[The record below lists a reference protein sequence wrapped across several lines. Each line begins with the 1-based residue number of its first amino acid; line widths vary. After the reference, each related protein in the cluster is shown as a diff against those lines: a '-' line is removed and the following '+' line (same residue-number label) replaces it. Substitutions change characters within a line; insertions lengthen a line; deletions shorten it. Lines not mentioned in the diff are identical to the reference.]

1 MANNTYHHITRKLI
15 VGFGSVFDNIT
26 LTRYNSSDEEEQRIK
41 VPIVYAPK
49 EKYVNR
55 LLGDPNLDKKVQIT
69 LPRMSYDL
77 TNMYYDASR
86 KQMSGVKNIAS
97 SGNGLTAYSQYNPVP
112 YNFDFELYL
121 YVRNIEDGDQII
133 EHILPFFTPSYT
145 IKLNLVPTM
154 GVVREVPITLNS
166 VDTDVEFEGE
176 RDSDTRIIIWTLKFT
191 IKSYL
196 YGAIN
201 ESSVIK
207 QSLVNIRNLANIG
220 AKDTISLNVSS
231 TGTGTYK
238 IGEEV
243 FQGYSFA
250 MAGGK
255 AEVISYSNVTNILQV
270 TNLQGDL
277 KTNTYLYGVT
287 SGAEHLLVGVVG
299 SNSIMATANVSVIPK
314 NALPNSNY
322 IIKTTITEY

>member
-1 MANNTYHHITRKLI
+1 MANNKYHHIIRKLI
-15 VGFGSVFDNIT
+15 VGFGSIFDNLT
-26 LTRYNSSDEEEQRIK
+26 LTRYNSDEEEEQAIK
-41 VPIVYAPK
+41 VPITYAPK

-69 LPRMSYDL
+69 LPRLSYDL

-86 KQMSGVKNIAS
+86 KQVSGVKNIAAS
-97 SGNGLTAYSQYNPVP
+97 SSGLTAYSQYNPVP

-121 YVRNIEDGDQII
+121 YVRNLEDGDQLI
-133 EHILPFFTPSYT
+133 EYILPYFTPSYT
-145 IKLNLVPTM
+145 IKLNLIPTM
-154 GVVREVPITLNS
+154 GIVKEVPVTLNS

-176 RDSDTRIIIWTLKFT
+176 RDSDTRVIIWTLKFT
-191 IKSYL
+191 VKSYL
-196 YGAIN
+196 YGAIS

-207 QSLVNIRNLANIG
+207 QSIVNIKNLSNIG

-243 FQGYSFA
+243 FQGYSFG
-250 MAGGK
+250 MASGK
-255 AEVISYSNVTNILQV
+255 AEVVSYSNVTNILKV

-287 SGAEHLLVGVVG
+287 TGTERTLINVLGA
-299 SNSIMATANVSVIPK
+299 NSRMASINVAVIPK
-314 NALPNSNY
+314 NALANSNY
-322 IIKTTITEY
+322 KIKTTITEY